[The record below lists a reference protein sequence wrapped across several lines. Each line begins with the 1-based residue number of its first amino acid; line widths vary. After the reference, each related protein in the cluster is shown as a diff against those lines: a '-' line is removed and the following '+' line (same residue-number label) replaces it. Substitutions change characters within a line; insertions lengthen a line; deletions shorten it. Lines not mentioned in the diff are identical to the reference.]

1 MIFVLRHA
9 HAGSAANWHGPDNER
24 PLSDRG
30 QLQAKRIAEALFDD
44 GATTV
49 FSSPYLRCVQTV
61 SPLAS
66 MLGIDVGEVE
76 DLVEGAGGTGA
87 ARLVATAAE
96 GSVFCSHGDVLQG
109 LVRHLVANGVPL
121 PATMPFEKG
130 AVLRLERDARRIV
143 AAHYEPPER

>member
-30 QLQAKRIAEALFDD
+30 QLQAKRIAEALFAD

-66 MLGIDVGEVE
+66 MLGIDVVE
-76 DLVEGAGGTGA
+76 SDDLVEGAGGTGA
-87 ARLVATAAE
+87 ARLVATAAD
-96 GSVFCSHGDVLQG
+96 GTVICSHGDVLHALMG
-109 LVRHLVANGVPL
+109 LLVAGGAPL
-121 PATMPFEKG
+121 GASLQFEKG
-130 AVLRLERDARRIV
+130 AVLRLERDGGRIV
-143 AAHYEPPER
+143 SARYEPPER

>member
-9 HAGSAANWHGPDNER
+9 HAGSAANWHRPDSER

-30 QLQAKRIAEALFDD
+30 QLQAKRIAEALFAD

-66 MLGIDVGEVE
+66 MLGVDARESD

-87 ARLVATAAE
+87 ARLVATAAD
-96 GSVFCSHGDVLQG
+96 GTVLCSHGDVLHALVG
-109 LVRHLVANGVPL
+109 LLAAGGVPL
-121 PATMPFEKG
+121 GPWMQFEKG
-130 AVLRLERDARRIV
+130 AVLRLERDGGRIV
-143 AAHYEPPER
+143 SARYEPPQR

>member
-9 HAGSAANWHGPDNER
+9 NAGNAANWHGPDDER

-30 QLQAKRIAEALFDD
+30 HLQAKRIAEALVAD

-49 FSSPYLRCVQTV
+49 ISSPYLRCIQTV

-66 MLGIDVGEVE
+66 MLGIEIEESE

-87 ARLVATAAE
+87 ARLLATA
-96 GSVFCSHGDVLQG
+96 GDGTVFCSHGDVLHE
-109 LVRHLVANGVPL
+109 LVGHLAANGAPL
-121 PATMPFEKG
+121 SPAMPFEKG
-130 AVLRLERDARRIV
+130 AVLRLERAGSRIT
-143 AAHYEPPER
+143 AASYEPPER